1 MRNSNRALYLIAA
14 LGISLASVPAVA
26 QDDTA
31 VLNSRAAALDPED
44 YKFVQPVC
52 TQCHGPANFLHSR
65 SWPQWQDVF
74 SRMYANGARASDDQW
89 GRIYDYFRKSLTTIN
104 VNRADEDELSAVLG
118 VSEKAAIDIVRRRY
132 DRAFDSAE
140 DLETVPGVDK
150 AAVEAIRP
158 RLLFD
163 RAQQGR

>member
-1 MRNSNRALYLIAA
+1 MRCLLVAVGVALATSSSAQVVVAA
-14 LGISLASVPAVA
+14 VNA
-26 QDDTA
+26 
-31 VLNSRAAALDPED
+31 RAAALDPPD

-52 TQCHGPANFLHSR
+52 TRCHGPANFLHAR

-118 VSEKAAIDIVRRRY
+118 VSEKTAVDIVRRRY
-132 DRAFDSAE
+132 DRPFASAE
-140 DLETVPGVDK
+140 DVESVPGVDK
-150 AAVEAIRP
+150 AAIEAIRP
-158 RLLFD
+158 RLTFD
-163 RAQQGR
+163 PSAQGR